1 VERSV
6 PDLNLV
12 EDAFFLARQAITDR
26 NLNLVGYELLYRRNQ
41 TATAA
46 EVQDHLQASARV
58 YSLALLDLGVGQ
70 LGSGLPITINVPQ
83 FWLEQDDL
91 FPTVTS
97 KVVLEILEQ
106 VEPSPKV
113 IQSLKKLREKGYI
126 IALDDFVLTESNRV
140 LIQCAQWIKLDTHD
154 YGQEELKER
163 VQQLKAYPVKLVAE
177 KIESWQEFRDLEAM
191 GFDYFQGFFLSRPR
205 VFKGHQ
211 AHSSQVVLLEL
222 LQQLYREDMNVDL
235 LVDTIVTDPGMTY
248 RLLRHI
254 NSAGYMFKKEIS
266 SLHQA
271 VVILG
276 QERLRSMVSLLLWSK
291 SPHRSSSQLPSILVR
306 AKSCEELAKFHN
318 LEQVQSCF
326 TVGTLSN
333 LHLALGMEAQEMAEQ
348 LKLEPIIAQGLLGKG
363 IPGEI
368 LQLAIAYE
376 QGDWDAM
383 EQSPWYRPEVNT
395 CFFDAITWAD
405 TVVHEMGKG

>member
-1 VERSV
+1 M

-383 EQSPWYRPEVNT
+383 EQSPWYSPEVNT

>member
-1 VERSV
+1 MPE
-6 PDLNLV
+6 LNTT
-12 EDAFFLARQAITDR
+12 EDSFCLARQAIADKD
-26 NLNLVGYELLYRRNQ
+26 LNLVGYELLYRRNQ
-41 TATAA
+41 TATSAG
-46 EVQDHLQASARV
+46 VQDHLQASARV
-58 YSLALLDLGVGQ
+58 YSLALLDLGVGK
-70 LGSGLPITINVPQ
+70 LGSGLPVSLNIPQ
-83 FWLEQDDL
+83 FWLEQEDL
-91 FPTVTS
+91 FPKVTS

-106 VEPSPKV
+106 VQPSEQV
-113 IQSLKKLREKGYI
+113 LQSLQKLRKKGYT
-126 IALDDFVLTESNRV
+126 IALDDFVMNEANEA

-154 YGQEELKER
+154 YSKAELSQL

-211 AHSSQVVLLEL
+211 AHSNQKVLLDL
-222 LQQLYREDMNVDL
+222 LMQLYKQDMDVEQ
-235 LVDTIVTDPGMTY
+235 LVATIVKDPGMTY

-254 NSAGYMFKKEIS
+254 NSAGYMFKKKIS

-291 SPHRSSSQLPSILVR
+291 SPYRSSSQLSTILVR
-306 AKSCEELAKFHN
+306 AKACEELAKFHD
-318 LEQVQSCF
+318 LEQIQTCF
-326 TVGTLSN
+326 TVGVLSN
-333 LHLALGMEAQEMAEQ
+333 LHLALGMSAKEMTEQ
-348 LKLEPIIAQGLLGKG
+348 LKLEPAIAEGLQRKG
-363 IPGEI
+363 VTGEI

-376 QGDWDAM
+376 QGDWDTM
-383 EQSPWYRPEVNT
+383 EQSTWYRPEVNT

-405 TVVHEMGKG
+405 TVVKEMAD

>member
-1 VERSV
+1 M

-154 YGQEELKER
+154 YSQEELRER

-222 LQQLYREDMNVDL
+222 LQQLYREDMDVNL

-326 TVGTLSN
+326 TVGILSN
-333 LHLALGMEAQEMAEQ
+333 LHLALGMEAKEMAEQ
-348 LKLEPIIAQGLLGKG
+348 LKLEPVIAQGLLGKG
-363 IPGEI
+363 TPGEI

>member
-1 VERSV
+1 V

-154 YGQEELKER
+154 YSQEELRER

-222 LQQLYREDMNVDL
+222 LQQLYREDMDVNL

-326 TVGTLSN
+326 TVGILSN
-333 LHLALGMEAQEMAEQ
+333 LHLALGMEAKEMAEQ
-348 LKLEPIIAQGLLGKG
+348 LKLEPVIAQGLLGKG
-363 IPGEI
+363 TPGEI

>member
-1 VERSV
+1 
-6 PDLNLV
+6 
-12 EDAFFLARQAITDR
+12 
-26 NLNLVGYELLYRRNQ
+26 
-41 TATAA
+41 
-46 EVQDHLQASARV
+46 
-58 YSLALLDLGVGQ
+58 LALLDLGVGQ

>member
-1 VERSV
+1 M

-12 EDAFFLARQAITDR
+12 EDAFFLARQAIADR
-26 NLNLVGYELLYRRNQ
+26 DLNLVGYELLYRRSQ
-41 TATAA
+41 TATTA

-58 YSLALLDLGVGQ
+58 YALALLDLGVAQ

-91 FPTVTS
+91 FPTVDS
-97 KVVLEILEQ
+97 KVVLEILEH
-106 VEPSPKV
+106 VEPSQKV
-113 IQSLKKLREKGYI
+113 IQSLKKLRKKGYT
-126 IALDDFVLTESNRV
+126 IALDDFVLTESNQA

-154 YGQEELKER
+154 YSQEELKER

-177 KIESWQEFRDLEAM
+177 KIESWQEFRNLEAM
-191 GFDYFQGFFLSRPR
+191 GFDYFQGYFLSHPR

-211 AHSSQVVLLEL
+211 THSNQEVLLDL
-222 LQQLYREDMNVDL
+222 LQQLYREDMDVDL
-235 LVDTIVTDPGMTY
+235 LVDTIVRDPSMTY

-254 NSAGYMFKKEIS
+254 NSAGYMFKKEIA

-318 LEQVQSCF
+318 LDLTQSCF
-326 TVGTLSN
+326 TVGVLSN
-333 LHLALGMEAQEMAEQ
+333 LHLALGMEAKEMAQQ
-348 LKLEPIIAQGLLGKG
+348 LKLEPVIAQGLLGKG

-368 LQLAIAYE
+368 LHLAIAYE

-405 TVVHEMGKG
+405 SVVGDMGKG

>member
-1 VERSV
+1 M

-58 YSLALLDLGVGQ
+58 YTLALLDLGVGQ

>member
-1 VERSV
+1 M